1 MKRRIGHD
9 AGSIFDPLAW
19 RANLSPTVIGTM
31 NTVVLVE
38 SEECG
43 SYVRLL
49 TALGNG
55 WSSRAML
62 MYIADIPDGDMAME
76 IRTAIEERGLVDG
89 RREFAA
95 MHSLV
100 DDWRAARAGDG

>member
-1 MKRRIGHD
+1 
-9 AGSIFDPLAW
+9 
-19 RANLSPTVIGTM
+19 
-31 NTVVLVE
+31 
-38 SEECG
+38 
-43 SYVRLL
+43 
-49 TALGNG
+49 
-55 WSSRAML
+55 ML

-100 DDWRAARAGDG
+100 DDWRAARAGGW